1 MVMIANDRIA
11 DVKAVGVAYIGLG
24 AVKRKNIV
32 FECKILSSDFA
43 AARKKQR
50 KKPLLPSKNRHYVDD

>member
-1 MVMIANDRIA
+1 MIANDRIA
-11 DVKAVGVAYIGLG
+11 DVKAVGVAYIGLR

-43 AARKKQR
+43 AARQKTAEKTFAAF
-50 KKPLLPSKNRHYVDD
+50 

>member
-24 AVKRKNIV
+24 AVKRKTLY
-32 FECKILSSDFA
+32 LSV
-43 AARKKQR
+43 K
-50 KKPLLPSKNRHYVDD
+50 Y